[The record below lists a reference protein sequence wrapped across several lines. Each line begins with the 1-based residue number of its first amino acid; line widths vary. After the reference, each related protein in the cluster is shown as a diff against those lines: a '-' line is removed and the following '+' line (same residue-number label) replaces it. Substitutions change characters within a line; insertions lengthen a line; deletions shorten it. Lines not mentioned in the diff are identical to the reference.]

1 MNINENLEID
11 SSKIIIYGK
20 KSVTFEIVEK
30 MFPGFIGFD
39 KIDDCN
45 ARLSFASE
53 KDCRVHLLKNVKE
66 I

>member
-1 MNINENLEID
+1 
-11 SSKIIIYGK
+11 
-20 KSVTFEIVEK
+20 